1 MLPYWAIGVILS
13 LSGCTLSNVGVNL
26 QKVGH
31 KGHDLDDEIAV
42 YSSPIWILG
51 ISMVVLGSIIDFTSY
66 AFAEV
71 SLLAPLGAM
80 TIGRFYVTL
89 I

>member
-1 MLPYWAIGVILS
+1 MIPDWVIGVILS

-31 KGHDLDDEIAV
+31 RGFELDDEAGV
-42 YSSPIWILG
+42 FSSPTWMFGL
-51 ISMVVLGSIIDFTSY
+51 SLVVIGSITDFVAF

-80 TIGRFYVTL
+80 TLGM
-89 I
+89 